1 MRHRI
6 VLGDVAA
13 GGADNHRNLA
23 FVIKTMSGGTSR
35 RFQFLLM
42 ETSSQLWQ
50 IIREYISIVEDRGMD
65 AEKLLSFL
73 FELSFHG
80 TGQAY
85 NVNTLTKMQLKVVE
99 ELVVL
104 GLV

>member
-1 MRHRI
+1 MRHRV

-42 ETSSQLWQ
+42 AQQGVT
-50 IIREYISIVEDRGMD
+50 
-65 AEKLLSFL
+65 L
-73 FELSFHG
+73 F
-80 TGQAY
+80 A
-85 NVNTLTKMQLKVVE
+85 K
-99 ELVVL
+99 
-104 GLV
+104 